1 MSFVPKDLD
10 GSSWESIEPFMNDLR
25 DRKLSCSNC
34 LETFIADRSSL
45 SEVISEA
52 RARLYIDMTCH
63 TDDED
68 IQKSWM
74 QFVENVQPKLSE
86 YSDTLNR
93 RLVEHQALDELPE
106 RFGILVKGIKT
117 DIAIFREENIPLSTQ
132 ATKLVTEYN
141 EICGAQMVEFDGE
154 QKTFAQMAIYF
165 ENTDRKIR
173 EDAWKAVSERR
184 FEDNERVSE
193 IYDELIQIRHKMAT
207 NAGFEGF
214 QQYMFASMHR
224 FDYSI
229 EDCLEFHE
237 SIETVCQPL
246 RHRTDGER
254 MRDLGIDSL
263 RPWDMGVDVKGRPP
277 LQPFND
283 VQEMVDGC
291 SRIFHNM
298 SEELG
303 NYFDQLDANDCLDL
317 DSRKGKAPGGYQY
330 YLQKSR
336 LPFIFMNAAG
346 TQRNIETMIH
356 EAGHA
361 FHSFYSGHL
370 DLIHE
375 RDSPIEFAEVA
386 SMSMELLTH
395 PHWEEFYDNKDA
407 DRARRKHLE
416 DIISFMPWM
425 ATIDAFQHWV
435 YANPNH
441 SREERAEKWLELGER
456 FGPKVDMT
464 GFEDIHKVS
473 WQRQGHLFGV
483 PFYYVE
489 YGIAQLGALQM
500 WKYHRRDTQD
510 ALDRYKAGLSLGYT
524 RGLTELF
531 QASGLELSFSESYVG
546 ELIGEI
552 DEALAE
558 LPA

>member
-1 MSFVPKDLD
+1 MSFVPDYLD
-10 GSSWESIEPFMNDLR
+10 GSSWESIEPLMNDLR

-63 TDDED
+63 TDDEE

-86 YSDTLNR
+86 YSDILNR
-93 RLVEHQALDELPE
+93 RLVEHESLDDLPE

-117 DIAIFREENIPLSTQ
+117 DIAIFREENIPLSTRV
-132 ATKLVTEYN
+132 TKLVTEYN

-173 EDAWKAVSERR
+173 EGAWKAVSERR

-193 IYDELIQIRHKMAT
+193 IYDELIQIRHKIAT

-254 MRDLGIDSL
+254 MRDLGVDSL

-531 QASGLELSFSESYVG
+531 QASGLELSFSKSYVG
-546 ELIGEI
+546 DLIGEI

>member
-1 MSFVPKDLD
+1 MSFVPDDLD
-10 GSSWESIEPFMNDLR
+10 GSSWEFIEPYMNDLR
-25 DRKLSCSNC
+25 DRKLSCSKC

-63 TDDED
+63 TDDEE

-86 YSDTLNR
+86 YSDILNR
-93 RLVEHQALDELPE
+93 RLVEHESLDDLPE

-117 DIAIFREENIPLSTQ
+117 DIAIFREENIPLSTRV
-132 ATKLVTEYN
+132 TKLVTEYN

-173 EDAWKAVSERR
+173 EGAWKAVSERR

-193 IYDELIQIRHKMAT
+193 IYDELIQIRHKIAT

-254 MRDLGIDSL
+254 MRDLGVDSL

>member
-1 MSFVPKDLD
+1 MNFIHDDID
-10 GSSWESIEPFMNDLR
+10 GASWESIEPYMNDLR
-25 DRKLSCSNC
+25 DRTLSCSNC
-34 LETFIADRSSL
+34 LETFIADRSNL

-68 IQKSWM
+68 IQKAWM
-74 QFVENVQPKLSE
+74 AFVENVQPKLSE
-86 YSDTLNR
+86 YSDILNR
-93 RLVEHQALDELPE
+93 RLIEHKAVQELPE
-106 RFGILVKGIKT
+106 RFDILVKGLKT
-117 DIAIFREENIPLSTQ
+117 DIEIFREENIPLNTQ

-141 EICGAQMVEFDGE
+141 EICGAQMVEFDDE
-154 QKTFAQMAIYF
+154 QKTFAQMAIYL
-165 ENTDRKIR
+165 ENTERSIR
-173 EDAWKAVSERR
+173 EAAWKAVSERR
-184 FEDNERVSE
+184 FEDNERISE
-193 IYDELIQIRHKMAT
+193 IYDELIQIRHQIAT
-207 NAGFEGF
+207 NAGYEGF

-224 FDYSI
+224 YDYTI
-229 EDCLEFHE
+229 EDCLEFHD
-237 SIETVCQPL
+237 SIESVCQPL
-246 RHRTDGER
+246 RLRTDEER
-254 MRDLGIDSL
+254 EQELGLGSL

-277 LQPFND
+277 LQPFNE

-291 SRIFHNM
+291 SRIFHTM

-303 NYFDQLDANDCLDL
+303 NYFDQLDTNDCLDL

-336 LPFIFMNAAG
+336 MPFIFMNAAG
-346 TQRNIETMIH
+346 TQRNVETMIH

-395 PHWEEFYDNKDA
+395 PHWEEFYDAKNA

-425 ATIDAFQHWV
+425 ATIDAFQYWV

-441 SREERAEKWLELGER
+441 SREERAERWLELAEL
-456 FGPKVDMT
+456 FGPKVDMS
-464 GFEDIHKVS
+464 GVEEIHKVS

-500 WKYHRRDTQD
+500 WKYHRRDTED
-510 ALDRYKAGLSLGYT
+510 ALTRYKAGLSLGYT

-531 QASGLELSFSESYVG
+531 EASGLELSFSESYVG
-546 ELIGEI
+546 SLIGEI
-552 DEALAE
+552 DDALAE
-558 LPA
+558 IPA

>member
-86 YSDTLNR
+86 YSDILNR

-154 QKTFAQMAIYF
+154 LKTFAQMAIYF

-254 MRDLGIDSL
+254 IRDLGIDSL

-456 FGPKVDMT
+456 FGPKVNMT

>member
-63 TDDED
+63 TDDEE

-86 YSDTLNR
+86 YSDILNR

-193 IYDELIQIRHKMAT
+193 IYDELIQIRHKMAI

-254 MRDLGIDSL
+254 MRDLGVDSL

>member
-86 YSDTLNR
+86 YSDILNR

-254 MRDLGIDSL
+254 MRDLGVDSL

-456 FGPKVDMT
+456 FGPKVNMT

-531 QASGLELSFSESYVG
+531 QASGLELSFCESYVG

>member
-1 MSFVPKDLD
+1 MNFIHDDID
-10 GSSWESIEPFMNDLR
+10 GASWESIEPYMNDLR
-25 DRKLSCSNC
+25 DRPLSCSNC
-34 LETFIADRSSL
+34 LETFIADRSNL

-68 IQKSWM
+68 IQKAWM
-74 QFVENVQPKLSE
+74 AFVENVQPKLSE
-86 YSDTLNR
+86 YSDILNR
-93 RLVEHQALDELPE
+93 RLIEHKAVQELPE
-106 RFGILVKGIKT
+106 RFDILVKGLKT
-117 DIAIFREENIPLSTQ
+117 DIEIFREENIPLNTQ

-141 EICGAQMVEFDGE
+141 EICGAQMVEFDDE
-154 QKTFAQMAIYF
+154 QKTFAQMAIYL
-165 ENTDRKIR
+165 ENTERSIR
-173 EDAWKAVSERR
+173 EAAWKAVSERR
-184 FEDNERVSE
+184 FEDNERISE
-193 IYDELIQIRHKMAT
+193 IYDELIQIRHQIAT
-207 NAGFEGF
+207 NAGYEGF

-224 FDYSI
+224 YDYTI
-229 EDCLEFHE
+229 EDCLEFHD
-237 SIETVCQPL
+237 SIESVCQPL
-246 RHRTDGER
+246 RLRTDEER
-254 MRDLGIDSL
+254 EKELGLGSL

-277 LQPFND
+277 LQPFNE

-291 SRIFHNM
+291 SRIFHTM

-303 NYFDQLDANDCLDL
+303 NYFDQLDTNDCLDL

-336 LPFIFMNAAG
+336 MPFIFMNAAG
-346 TQRNIETMIH
+346 TQRNVETKIH

-361 FHSFYSGHL
+361 FHSFYYGHL

-395 PHWEEFYDNKDA
+395 PHWEEFYDAKNA

-425 ATIDAFQHWV
+425 ATIDAFQYWV

-441 SREERAEKWLELGER
+441 SREERAERWLELAER
-456 FGPKVDMT
+456 FGPKVDMS
-464 GFEDIHKVS
+464 GFEEIHKVS

-500 WKYHRRDTQD
+500 WKYHRRDTED
-510 ALDRYKAGLSLGYT
+510 ALTRYKAGLSLGYT

-531 QASGLELSFSESYVG
+531 EASGLELSFSESYVG
-546 ELIGEI
+546 SLIGEI
-552 DEALAE
+552 DDALAE
-558 LPA
+558 IPA

>member
-1 MSFVPKDLD
+1 MSFVQKDLD

-45 SEVISEA
+45 SEVISET

-63 TDDED
+63 TDDEE

-86 YSDTLNR
+86 YSDILNR
-93 RLVEHQALDELPE
+93 RLVEHEALDDLPE
-106 RFGILVKGIKT
+106 RFGILVKGIKS
-117 DIAIFREENIPLSTQ
+117 DIAIFREENIPLSTR

-254 MRDLGIDSL
+254 MRDLGVDSL

-291 SRIFHNM
+291 SRIFHSM

-441 SREERAEKWLELGER
+441 SREQRAEKWLELGER
-456 FGPKVDMT
+456 FGPNVDMT

-546 ELIGEI
+546 DLIGEI

>member
-86 YSDTLNR
+86 YSDILNR
-93 RLVEHQALDELPE
+93 RFVEHQALDELPE

-173 EDAWKAVSERR
+173 EDAWKSVSERR

-214 QQYMFASMHR
+214 QLYMFASMHR

>member
-1 MSFVPKDLD
+1 MSFVPEDLD
-10 GSSWESIEPFMNDLR
+10 GASWECIEPYMNDLR
-25 DRKLSCSNC
+25 DRELSCSNC
-34 LETFIADRSSL
+34 LESFIKDRSSL

-63 TDDED
+63 TDDEE
-68 IQKSWM
+68 IQKAWM

-86 YSDTLNR
+86 YSDILNR
-93 RLVEHQALDELPE
+93 RIVEHEAADELPE
-106 RFGILVKGIKT
+106 RFDILVKGLKT
-117 DIAIFREENIPLSTQ
+117 DIEIFREENIPLSTQ

-141 EICGAQMVEFDGE
+141 EICGAQMVEFEGE
-154 QKTFAQMAIYF
+154 QKTFAQMAIYL
-165 ENTDRKIR
+165 EDTDRSIR
-173 EDAWKAVSERR
+173 ESAWKAVSERR

-193 IYDELIQIRHKMAT
+193 IYDELIQIRHKIAT

-224 FDYSI
+224 FDYTI
-229 EDCLEFHE
+229 DDCLEFHD
-237 SIETVCQPL
+237 SIESVCQPL
-246 RHRTDGER
+246 RHRADKQR
-254 MRDLGIDSL
+254 MEDLGLNSL
-263 RPWDMGVDVKGRPP
+263 KPWDMGVDVKGRPP
-277 LQPFND
+277 LQPFDD

-298 SEELG
+298 STELG

-346 TQRNIETMIH
+346 TQRNVETMIH

-386 SMSMELLTH
+386 SMAMELLTH
-395 PHWEEFYDNKDA
+395 PHWEEFYDDKDA

-441 SREERAEKWLELGER
+441 SREERAEKWLELNER
-456 FGPKVDMT
+456 FGSKVDMA
-464 GFEDIHKVS
+464 GFEDIQKVS

-500 WKYHRRDTQD
+500 WKYHRRDTED
-510 ALDRYKAGLSLGYT
+510 ALARYKAGLSLGYT

-531 QASGLELSFSESYVG
+531 QASGLELSFSESYVSD
-546 ELIGEI
+546 LIGEI

>member
-34 LETFIADRSSL
+34 LESFIADRSSL

-86 YSDTLNR
+86 YSDILNR

-193 IYDELIQIRHKMAT
+193 IYDELIQIRHKMAI

>member
-86 YSDTLNR
+86 YSDILNR

-193 IYDELIQIRHKMAT
+193 IYDELIQIRHKIAT

>member
-1 MSFVPKDLD
+1 MSFVPDDLD
-10 GSSWESIEPFMNDLR
+10 GSSWEFIEPFMNDLR

-63 TDDED
+63 TDDEE

-86 YSDTLNR
+86 YSDILNR
-93 RLVEHQALDELPE
+93 RLVEHEALDELPE
-106 RFGILVKGIKT
+106 RFGILVKGLKT

-154 QKTFAQMAIYF
+154 LKTFAQMAIYF
-165 ENTDRKIR
+165 ENTDRTIR
-173 EDAWKAVSERR
+173 EAAWKAVSERR

-224 FDYSI
+224 FDYTI

-254 MRDLGIDSL
+254 MRELGVDSL
-263 RPWDMGVDVKGRPP
+263 RPWDMGGDVKGRPA

-283 VQEMVDGC
+283 IQEMVDGC

-298 SEELG
+298 SSELG
-303 NYFDQLDANDCLDL
+303 DYFDLLDTNDCLDL

-395 PHWEEFYDNKDA
+395 PQWEEFYERKDA

-435 YANPNH
+435 YANPDH
-441 SREERAEKWLELGER
+441 SREERAAKWLELGER
-456 FGPKVDMT
+456 FGPNVDMT

>member
-10 GSSWESIEPFMNDLR
+10 GSSWESIEPSMNDLR

-86 YSDTLNR
+86 YSDILNR
-93 RLVEHQALDELPE
+93 RLVEHEALDELPE
-106 RFGILVKGIKT
+106 RFGILVNGIKT
-117 DIAIFREENIPLSTQ
+117 DIAIFREENIPLSTR

-254 MRDLGIDSL
+254 MRDLGVDSL

-546 ELIGEI
+546 ELIREI

>member
-1 MSFVPKDLD
+1 MSFVPDYLD
-10 GSSWESIEPFMNDLR
+10 GSSWESIEPLMNDLR

-63 TDDED
+63 TDDEE

-86 YSDTLNR
+86 YSDILNR
-93 RLVEHQALDELPE
+93 RLVEHESLDDLPE

-117 DIAIFREENIPLSTQ
+117 DIAIFREENIPLSTRV
-132 ATKLVTEYN
+132 TKLVTEYN

-173 EDAWKAVSERR
+173 EGAWKAVSERR

-193 IYDELIQIRHKMAT
+193 IYDELIQIRHKIAT

-254 MRDLGIDSL
+254 MRDLGVDSL

-303 NYFDQLDANDCLDL
+303 NYFVQLDANDCLDL

>member
-1 MSFVPKDLD
+1 MSFVPDDLD
-10 GSSWESIEPFMNDLR
+10 GSSWEFIEPYMNDLR

-63 TDDED
+63 TDDEE

-86 YSDTLNR
+86 YSDILNR
-93 RLVEHQALDELPE
+93 RLVEHEALDELPE
-106 RFGILVKGIKT
+106 RFGILVKGLKT

-154 QKTFAQMAIYF
+154 LKTFAQMAIYF
-165 ENTDRKIR
+165 ENTDRTIR
-173 EDAWKAVSERR
+173 EAAWKAVSERR

-224 FDYSI
+224 FDYTI
-229 EDCLEFHE
+229 EDCLEFHG

-254 MRDLGIDSL
+254 MRELGVDSL
-263 RPWDMGVDVKGRPP
+263 RPWDMGVDVKGRPA

-283 VQEMVDGC
+283 IQEMVDGC

-298 SEELG
+298 SSELG
-303 NYFDQLDANDCLDL
+303 DYFDLLDTNDCLDL

-395 PHWEEFYDNKDA
+395 PHWEEFYESKDA

-416 DIISFMPWM
+416 DIISLMPWM

-483 PFYYVE
+483 PFY
-489 YGIAQLGALQM
+489 
-500 WKYHRRDTQD
+500 
-510 ALDRYKAGLSLGYT
+510 LSL
-524 RGLTELF
+524 
-531 QASGLELSFSESYVG
+531 
-546 ELIGEI
+546 IHI
-552 DEALAE
+552 
-558 LPA
+558 

>member
-86 YSDTLNR
+86 YSDILNR
-93 RLVEHQALDELPE
+93 RLVEHEALDELPE

-117 DIAIFREENIPLSTQ
+117 DIAIFREENIPLSTR

>member
-1 MSFVPKDLD
+1 MNFIHDDID
-10 GSSWESIEPFMNDLR
+10 GASWESIEPYMNDLR
-25 DRKLSCSNC
+25 DRTLSCSNC
-34 LETFIADRSSL
+34 LETFISDRSNL

-63 TDDED
+63 TDDEG
-68 IQKSWM
+68 IQKAWM
-74 QFVENVQPKLSE
+74 AFVENVQPKLSE
-86 YSDTLNR
+86 YSDILNR
-93 RLVEHQALDELPE
+93 RLVEHKAVQELPE
-106 RFGILVKGIKT
+106 RFDILVKGLKT
-117 DIAIFREENIPLSTQ
+117 DIEIFREENIPLNTQ

-141 EICGAQMVEFDGE
+141 EICGVQMVEFDDE
-154 QKTFAQMAIYF
+154 QKTFAQMAIYL
-165 ENTDRKIR
+165 ENTERSIR
-173 EDAWKAVSERR
+173 EAAWKAVSERR
-184 FEDNERVSE
+184 FEDNERISE
-193 IYDELIQIRHKMAT
+193 IYDELIQIRHQIAT
-207 NAGFEGF
+207 NAGYEGF

-224 FDYSI
+224 YDYTI
-229 EDCLEFHE
+229 EDCLEFHD
-237 SIETVCQPL
+237 SIESVCQPL
-246 RHRTDGER
+246 RLRTDEER
-254 MRDLGIDSL
+254 GQELGLESL

-277 LQPFND
+277 LQPFNE

-291 SRIFHNM
+291 SRIFHTM

-303 NYFDQLDANDCLDL
+303 NYFDQLDTNDCLDL

-336 LPFIFMNAAG
+336 MPFIFMNAAG
-346 TQRNIETMIH
+346 TQRNVETMIH

-395 PHWEEFYDNKDA
+395 PHWEEFYDAKNA

-425 ATIDAFQHWV
+425 ATIDAFQYWV

-441 SREERAEKWLELGER
+441 SREERAERWLELAER
-456 FGPKVDMT
+456 FGPKVDMS
-464 GFEDIHKVS
+464 GFEEIHKVS

-500 WKYHRRDTQD
+500 WKYHRRDTED
-510 ALDRYKAGLSLGYT
+510 ALTRYKAGLSLGYT

-531 QASGLELSFSESYVG
+531 EASGLELSFSESYVG
-546 ELIGEI
+546 SLIGEI
-552 DEALAE
+552 DDALAE
-558 LPA
+558 IPA

>member
-63 TDDED
+63 TDDEE

-86 YSDTLNR
+86 YSDILNR
-93 RLVEHQALDELPE
+93 RLVEHEALDELPE

-173 EDAWKAVSERR
+173 EDAWKSVSERR

>member
-1 MSFVPKDLD
+1 MSFVPDELD

-25 DRKLSCSNC
+25 DRRLSCSNC

-63 TDDED
+63 TDDEE

-86 YSDTLNR
+86 YSDILNR
-93 RLVEHQALDELPE
+93 RLVEHESLDELPE

-173 EDAWKAVSERR
+173 EAAWKAVSERR

-193 IYDELIQIRHKMAT
+193 IYDELIQIRHKIAT

-254 MRDLGIDSL
+254 MRDLGVDML
-263 RPWDMGVDVKGRPP
+263 RPWDMSVDVKGRPP

-283 VQEMVDGC
+283 VQEMVEGC

-317 DSRKGKAPGGYQY
+317 DSRRGKAPGGYQY

-395 PHWEEFYDNKDA
+395 PHWEEFYENKDA

-416 DIISFMPWM
+416 DIIAFMPWM

-441 SREERAEKWLELGER
+441 SREERAVKWLELGER

-531 QASGLELSFSESYVG
+531 QASGLELSFSESYVSQI
-546 ELIGEI
+546 IGEI
-552 DEALAE
+552 DQALAE

>member
-1 MSFVPKDLD
+1 MSFVPDYLD
-10 GSSWESIEPFMNDLR
+10 GSSWESIEPLMNDLR

-63 TDDED
+63 TDDEE

-86 YSDTLNR
+86 YSDILNR
-93 RLVEHQALDELPE
+93 RLVEHESLDDLPE

-117 DIAIFREENIPLSTQ
+117 DIAIFREENIPLSTRV
-132 ATKLVTEYN
+132 TKLVTEYN
-141 EICGAQMVEFDGE
+141 EICGAQMVEFGGE

-173 EDAWKAVSERR
+173 EGAWKAVSERR

-193 IYDELIQIRHKMAT
+193 IYDELIQIRHKIAT

-254 MRDLGIDSL
+254 MRDLGVDSL

>member
-63 TDDED
+63 TDDEE

-86 YSDTLNR
+86 YSDILNR

-193 IYDELIQIRHKMAT
+193 IYDELIQIRHKIAT

>member
-10 GSSWESIEPFMNDLR
+10 GSSWESIEPSMNDLR

-34 LETFIADRSSL
+34 LETFISDRSSL

-63 TDDED
+63 TDDEE

-86 YSDTLNR
+86 YSDILNR

-303 NYFDQLDANDCLDL
+303 NYFDLLDANDCLDL

>member
-34 LETFIADRSSL
+34 LEAFIADRSSL

-63 TDDED
+63 TDDEE

-86 YSDTLNR
+86 YSDILNR
-93 RLVEHQALDELPE
+93 RLVEHQALEELPE

-193 IYDELIQIRHKMAT
+193 IYDELIQIRHKMAI

-254 MRDLGIDSL
+254 MRDLGVDSL

>member
-1 MSFVPKDLD
+1 MSFVPDDLD
-10 GSSWESIEPFMNDLR
+10 GSSWEFIEPFMNDLR
-25 DRKLSCSNC
+25 DRKLSCSKC

-63 TDDED
+63 TDDEE

-86 YSDTLNR
+86 YSDILNR
-93 RLVEHQALDELPE
+93 RLVEHEALDELPE
-106 RFGILVKGIKT
+106 RFGILVKGLKT

-154 QKTFAQMAIYF
+154 LKTFAQMAIYF
-165 ENTDRKIR
+165 ENTDRTIR
-173 EDAWKAVSERR
+173 EAAWKVVSERR

-224 FDYSI
+224 FDYTI

-254 MRDLGIDSL
+254 MRELGVDSL
-263 RPWDMGVDVKGRPP
+263 RPWDMGVDVKGRPA

-283 VQEMVDGC
+283 IQEMVDGC

-298 SEELG
+298 SSELG
-303 NYFDQLDANDCLDL
+303 DYFDLLDTNDCLDL

-395 PHWEEFYDNKDA
+395 PHWEEFYERKDA

-435 YANPNH
+435 YANPDH
-441 SREERAEKWLELGER
+441 SREERAAKWLELGER
-456 FGPKVDMT
+456 FGPNVDMT
-464 GFEDIHKVS
+464 GFEDIQKVS

-546 ELIGEI
+546 DLIGEI
-552 DEALAE
+552 HEALAE

>member
-86 YSDTLNR
+86 YSDILNR
-93 RLVEHQALDELPE
+93 RLVEHEALDELPE

-117 DIAIFREENIPLSTQ
+117 DIAIFREENIPLSTR

-173 EDAWKAVSERR
+173 EDAWKSVSERR

-193 IYDELIQIRHKMAT
+193 IYDELIQIRHKMAI

>member
-1 MSFVPKDLD
+1 MNFIHDDID
-10 GSSWESIEPFMNDLR
+10 GASWESIEPYMNDLR
-25 DRKLSCSNC
+25 DRTLSCSNC
-34 LETFIADRSSL
+34 LETFIADRSNL

-68 IQKSWM
+68 IQKAWM
-74 QFVENVQPKLSE
+74 AFVENVQPKLSE
-86 YSDTLNR
+86 YSDILNR
-93 RLVEHQALDELPE
+93 RLIEHKAVQELPE
-106 RFGILVKGIKT
+106 RFDILVKGLKT
-117 DIAIFREENIPLSTQ
+117 DIEIFREENIPLNTQ

-141 EICGAQMVEFDGE
+141 EICGAQMVEFDDE
-154 QKTFAQMAIYF
+154 QKTFAQMAIYL
-165 ENTDRKIR
+165 ENTERSIR
-173 EDAWKAVSERR
+173 EAAWKAVSERR
-184 FEDNERVSE
+184 FEDNERISE
-193 IYDELIQIRHKMAT
+193 IYDELIQIRHQIAT
-207 NAGFEGF
+207 NAGYEGF

-224 FDYSI
+224 YDYTI
-229 EDCLEFHE
+229 EDCLEFHD
-237 SIETVCQPL
+237 SIESVCQPL
-246 RHRTDGER
+246 RLRTDEER
-254 MRDLGIDSL
+254 EQELGLGSL

-277 LQPFND
+277 LQPFNE

-291 SRIFHNM
+291 SRIFHTM

-303 NYFDQLDANDCLDL
+303 NYFDQLDTNDCLDL

-336 LPFIFMNAAG
+336 MPFIFMNAAG
-346 TQRNIETMIH
+346 TQRNVETMIH

-395 PHWEEFYDNKDA
+395 PHWEEFYDAKNA

-425 ATIDAFQHWV
+425 AIIDAFQYWV

-441 SREERAEKWLELGER
+441 SREERAERWLELAER
-456 FGPKVDMT
+456 FGPKVDMS
-464 GFEDIHKVS
+464 GFEEIHKVS

-500 WKYHRRDTQD
+500 WKYHRRDTED
-510 ALDRYKAGLSLGYT
+510 ALTRYKAGLSLGYT

-531 QASGLELSFSESYVG
+531 EASGLELSFSESYVG
-546 ELIGEI
+546 SLIGEI
-552 DEALAE
+552 DDALAE
-558 LPA
+558 IPA

>member
-86 YSDTLNR
+86 YSDILNR

-132 ATKLVTEYN
+132 VTKLVTEYN

-173 EDAWKAVSERR
+173 EDAWKSVSERR

-254 MRDLGIDSL
+254 MRDLGVDSL

>member
-1 MSFVPKDLD
+1 MNFIHDDID
-10 GSSWESIEPFMNDLR
+10 GASWESIEPYMNDLR
-25 DRKLSCSNC
+25 DRPLSCSNC
-34 LETFIADRSSL
+34 LETFIADRSNL

-68 IQKSWM
+68 IQKAWM
-74 QFVENVQPKLSE
+74 AFVENVQPKLSE
-86 YSDTLNR
+86 YSDILNR
-93 RLVEHQALDELPE
+93 RLIEHKAVQELPE
-106 RFGILVKGIKT
+106 RFDILVKGLKT
-117 DIAIFREENIPLSTQ
+117 DIEIFREENIPLNTQ

-141 EICGAQMVEFDGE
+141 EICGAQMVEFDDE
-154 QKTFAQMAIYF
+154 QKTFAQMAIYL
-165 ENTDRKIR
+165 ENTERSIR
-173 EDAWKAVSERR
+173 EAAWKAVSERR
-184 FEDNERVSE
+184 FEDNERISE
-193 IYDELIQIRHKMAT
+193 IYDELIQIRHQIAT
-207 NAGFEGF
+207 NAGYEGF

-224 FDYSI
+224 YDYTI
-229 EDCLEFHE
+229 EDCLEFHD
-237 SIETVCQPL
+237 SIESVCQPL
-246 RHRTDGER
+246 RLRTDEER
-254 MRDLGIDSL
+254 EQELGLGSL

-277 LQPFND
+277 LQPFNE
-283 VQEMVDGC
+283 VQEMVEGC
-291 SRIFHNM
+291 SRIFHTM

-303 NYFDQLDANDCLDL
+303 NYFDQLDTNDCLDL

-336 LPFIFMNAAG
+336 MPFIFMNAAG
-346 TQRNIETMIH
+346 TQRNVETMIH

-375 RDSPIEFAEVA
+375 RDSPIEFAELA

-395 PHWEEFYDNKDA
+395 PHWEEFYDAKNA

-425 ATIDAFQHWV
+425 ATIDAFQYWV

-441 SREERAEKWLELGER
+441 SREERAERWLELAER
-456 FGPKVDMT
+456 FGPKVDMS
-464 GFEDIHKVS
+464 GFEEIHKVS

-500 WKYHRRDTQD
+500 WKYHRRDTED
-510 ALDRYKAGLSLGYT
+510 ALTRYKAGLSLGYT

-531 QASGLELSFSESYVG
+531 EASGLELSFSESYVG
-546 ELIGEI
+546 SLIGEI
-552 DEALAE
+552 DDALAE
-558 LPA
+558 IPA

>member
-1 MSFVPKDLD
+1 MSFVPDYLD
-10 GSSWESIEPFMNDLR
+10 GSSWESIEPLMNDLR

-63 TDDED
+63 TDDEE

-86 YSDTLNR
+86 YSDILNR
-93 RLVEHQALDELPE
+93 RLVEHESLDDLPE
-106 RFGILVKGIKT
+106 RFDILVKGIKT
-117 DIAIFREENIPLSTQ
+117 DIAIFREENIPLSTRV
-132 ATKLVTEYN
+132 TKLVTEYN

-173 EDAWKAVSERR
+173 EGAWKAVSERR

-193 IYDELIQIRHKMAT
+193 IYDELIQIRHKIAT

-254 MRDLGIDSL
+254 MRDLGVDSL

>member
-1 MSFVPKDLD
+1 MSFVPDDLD
-10 GSSWESIEPFMNDLR
+10 GSSWEFIEPYMNDLR
-25 DRKLSCSNC
+25 DRKLSCSKC

-63 TDDED
+63 TDDEE

-86 YSDTLNR
+86 YSDILNR
-93 RLVEHQALDELPE
+93 RLVEHEALDELPE
-106 RFGILVKGIKT
+106 RFGILVKGLKT

-154 QKTFAQMAIYF
+154 LKTFAQMAIYF
-165 ENTDRKIR
+165 ENTDRTIR
-173 EDAWKAVSERR
+173 EAAWKVVSERR

-224 FDYSI
+224 FDYTI

-254 MRDLGIDSL
+254 MRELGVDSL
-263 RPWDMGVDVKGRPP
+263 RPWDMGVDVKGRPA

-283 VQEMVDGC
+283 IQEMVDGC

-298 SEELG
+298 SSELG
-303 NYFDQLDANDCLDL
+303 DYFDLLDTNDCLDL

-395 PHWEEFYDNKDA
+395 PHWEEFYERKDA

-435 YANPNH
+435 YANPDH
-441 SREERAEKWLELGER
+441 SREERAAKWLELGER
-456 FGPKVDMT
+456 FGPNVDMT

-546 ELIGEI
+546 DLIGEI
-552 DEALAE
+552 HEALAE

>member
-63 TDDED
+63 TDDEE

-86 YSDTLNR
+86 YSDILNR
-93 RLVEHQALDELPE
+93 RLVEHEALDELPE

-193 IYDELIQIRHKMAT
+193 IYDELIQIRHKMAI

-254 MRDLGIDSL
+254 MRDLGVDSL

>member
-86 YSDTLNR
+86 YSDILNR

-173 EDAWKAVSERR
+173 EDAWKSVSERR

-531 QASGLELSFSESYVG
+531 QASGLELSFCESYVG

>member
-1 MSFVPKDLD
+1 MNFIHDDID
-10 GSSWESIEPFMNDLR
+10 GASWESIEPYMNDLR
-25 DRKLSCSNC
+25 DRTLSCSNC
-34 LETFIADRSSL
+34 LETFIADRSNL

-68 IQKSWM
+68 IQKAWM
-74 QFVENVQPKLSE
+74 AFVENVQPKLSE
-86 YSDTLNR
+86 YSDILNR
-93 RLVEHQALDELPE
+93 RLIEHKAVQELPE
-106 RFGILVKGIKT
+106 RFDILVKGLKT
-117 DIAIFREENIPLSTQ
+117 DIEIFREENIPLNTQ

-141 EICGAQMVEFDGE
+141 EICGAQMVEFDDE
-154 QKTFAQMAIYF
+154 QKTFAQMAIYL
-165 ENTDRKIR
+165 ENTERSIR
-173 EDAWKAVSERR
+173 EAAWKAVSERR
-184 FEDNERVSE
+184 FEDNERISE
-193 IYDELIQIRHKMAT
+193 IYDELIQIRHQIAT
-207 NAGFEGF
+207 NAGYEGF

-224 FDYSI
+224 YDYTI
-229 EDCLEFHE
+229 EDCLEFHD
-237 SIETVCQPL
+237 SIESVCQPL
-246 RHRTDGER
+246 RLRTDEER
-254 MRDLGIDSL
+254 EEELGLGSL

-277 LQPFND
+277 LQPFNE

-291 SRIFHNM
+291 SRIFHTM

-303 NYFDQLDANDCLDL
+303 NYFDQLDTNDCLDL

-336 LPFIFMNAAG
+336 MPFIFMNAAG
-346 TQRNIETMIH
+346 TQRNVETMIH

-395 PHWEEFYDNKDA
+395 PHWEEFYDAKNA

-425 ATIDAFQHWV
+425 ATIDAFQYWV

-441 SREERAEKWLELGER
+441 SREERAERWLELAER
-456 FGPKVDMT
+456 FGPKVDMS
-464 GFEDIHKVS
+464 GFEEIHKVS

-500 WKYHRRDTQD
+500 WKYHRRDTED
-510 ALDRYKAGLSLGYT
+510 ALTRYKAGLSLGYT

-531 QASGLELSFSESYVG
+531 EASGLELSFSESYVG
-546 ELIGEI
+546 SLIGEI
-552 DEALAE
+552 DDALAE
-558 LPA
+558 IPA